1 VNPFKTGIFLTA
13 ASYILLSGCVKK
25 ETEKLR
31 LKNITPEGGSS
42 FSCTFD
48 GVKHDF
54 ILDMPDNTENAPLV
68 VILHGYGD
76 SAEGMRN
83 GIHFEEAAN
92 PLGYTVVYVS
102 GAASKKD
109 KTAASGWNSADFS
122 DDNKDTEFLTAL
134 AEYLQKKYSLDKN
147 RTYAAGFSNGACMI
161 HTLAEKSDGTYSA
174 FACVAG
180 YMQESIWNS
189 RKSSN
194 VSFFQLTGEND
205 DFVPKESDGTAETNP
220 APSIESVMEYR
231 INSINAD
238 ISESFELKGGSVLN
252 KYKSPD
258 THDQVWELT
267 VKGGSHSWYS
277 EKYNGFDANELIL
290 EFFEAQK

>member
-1 VNPFKTGIFLTA
+1 MNPFKKAVSLTA
-13 ASYILLSGCVKK
+13 VSFFLLSGCVKK
-25 ETEKLR
+25 DTEKLQ
-31 LKNITPEGGSS
+31 LKNVMLKGGGS

-68 VILHGYGD
+68 IILHGYGD

-92 PLGYTVVYVS
+92 PLGYAVVYVT

-109 KTAASGWNSADFS
+109 RTAANGWNSAAFP

-147 RTYAAGFSNGACMI
+147 RIYAAGFSNGACMM
-161 HTLAEKSDGTYSA
+161 HTLAEKADDTFSA
-174 FACVAG
+174 LVCDAG
-180 YMQESIWNS
+180 YMQKSIWDS

-194 VSFFQLTGEND
+194 VSFFQLTGEKD
-205 DFVPKESDGTAETNP
+205 DFVPKDSDGTAETNP
-220 APSIESVMEYR
+220 APSIEKVMAYR
-231 INSINAD
+231 ISSINAD
-238 ISESFELKGGSVLN
+238 ISESCELKGGSVLN
-252 KYKSPD
+252 KYECSD
-258 THDQVWELT
+258 THKQVWELT

-277 EKYNGFDANELIL
+277 EKYNGFDANELVL